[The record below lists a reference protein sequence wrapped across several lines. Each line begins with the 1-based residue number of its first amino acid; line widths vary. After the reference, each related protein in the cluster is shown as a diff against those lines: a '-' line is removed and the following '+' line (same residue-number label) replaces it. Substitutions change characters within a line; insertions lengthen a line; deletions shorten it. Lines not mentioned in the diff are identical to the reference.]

1 MNNNIMSYV
10 FHKGAYIEGLRRL
23 KVIGIIAAA
32 LQVVYGYGLAMLTSF
47 SGGLGLG
54 YGSGVNHI
62 ELGNC
67 RIAISISAV
76 IGIPILTLVLF
87 HYLNKRSESDFYH
100 SLPIKRSAL
109 LGSGILAV
117 ITVYVA
123 SVAVYLIMLMVSA
136 ALIRDVTIN
145 FSTVIRSFLYA
156 IGAAFAMGS
165 VATLAVSLSGN
176 SFSALILMAI
186 IAVFARVIILIT
198 LLQLDAMLD
207 YFSIEL
213 QFERLIDSNVITW
226 SFAVTD
232 FKAYTAV
239 MSIVESLLYYFIAGF
254 CFVRRDSEISGS
266 SAISRG
272 VQNFARIILTFVV
285 SIYACSCVLTLIFR
299 VNIMGTGITT
309 FYYAIIGVVIS
320 AVVYFIFELITTRKW
335 ECVRKSL
342 KTLPVVLVMDVIYIG
357 SMYAGITSYRNRTVN
372 PENIRYIEVEK
383 LSWNVDENSLRFD
396 DREVIEAVCECI
408 NTYESDRSY
417 SHGWYGTDVK
427 FVERNNS
434 YTRYVR
440 IDERTLGMLYSE
452 YILDNQLLGSAFD
465 TSDLTGCYGYE
476 GTKPVISLFNT
487 YVEEV
492 GNGDR
497 LMYMMN
503 VEEAFAVGAFFM
515 GGKNISFPISYRTP
529 ETFNDFI
536 STVSGKTFF
545 YGDFDEAVEWM
556 GQSAGD
562 LKYDYYTYVSIESND
577 TRDTVGFWMYEY
589 DNHELL
595 FDIFAGMEYEEMS
608 EDCESAVAVK
618 FQIAD
623 SRFAV
628 FTKSLTPKEEQKIIE
643 FMEKIRNRD

>member
-239 MSIVESLLYYFIAGF
+239 MSIFESLLYYFIAGF
-254 CFVRRDSEISGS
+254 CFIRRDSEISGS
-266 SAISRG
+266 SAINRG
-272 VQNFARIILTFVV
+272 VQNFARIVVTFIV
-285 SIYACSCVLTLIFR
+285 SIFACSCVLNLIFR

-309 FYYAIIGVVIS
+309 FYYAIISAVI
-320 AVVYFIFELITTRKW
+320 AVVVYFLFELITTRKW
-335 ECVRKSL
+335 ECVRKSI
-342 KTLPVVLVMDVIYIG
+342 KTLPLVLVLDVIYIG
-357 SMYAGITSYRNRTVN
+357 SMYAGITSYKNRAVN

-383 LSWNVDENSLRFD
+383 ISWDVDGYSLRFD
-396 DREVIEAVCECI
+396 DSEVIEAVCECI
-408 NTYESDRSY
+408 NTYEADRSY
-417 SHGWYGTDVK
+417 SRGWYGTDVK
-427 FVERNNS
+427 FVERNNA

-440 IDERTLGMLYSE
+440 IDERTMGMLYAE
-452 YILDNQLLGSAFD
+452 YILDNQCLDSAFD
-465 TSDLTGCYGYE
+465 TSNLTGCYGYE

-492 GNGDR
+492 GSGDK

-503 VEEAFAVGAFFM
+503 VEEAFVVGSFYMAD
-515 GGKNISFPISYRTP
+515 KNISFPISYRTP

-536 STVSGKTFF
+536 STVSGKTYFF
-545 YGDFDEAVEWM
+545 GDFDEAVEWM

-562 LKYDYYTYVSIESND
+562 LKYDYLTYVSIESAD
-577 TRDTVGFWMYEY
+577 TKDTVGFWLYEY
-589 DNHELL
+589 DNYELL
-595 FDIFAGMEYEEMS
+595 CDIFAGMEYEEMS